1 LPQKGTKGS
10 EEKKMSQENPSPK
23 PLLDFSVLSYTSDQL
38 SIKVKN
44 VSGAALDKTLSIE
57 MNPPVYLLSPRFND
71 PLEKAPSSRKPTGAV
86 NIASIVTGPEGC
98 TVWLRC
104 ESSDSSVYIVLFNDL
119 DQAGDRITPIKVPA
133 NHEFTIRI
141 PLDPNV
147 ERGNDD
153 FLYSYQHGITTKD
166 HRFAGKLELK
176 SGSTTWNPDV
186 TFTADSPMMVEK
198 PGDQVTMFWEIG
210 DGVSGT
216 LRGPLPGGNPELPL
230 STIEGE
236 PFQLFKGSITVRVVG
251 PMTFVL
257 QAEVK
262 HPGNPNFQVVKM
274 LSFDTPNHKYL
285 YVEAR
290 PDKVLPFGLVEIDWA
305 AWGVEQVRIDVGT
318 HTTRVIPLT
327 QQTLGRF
334 YEGTGVMRIGATK
347 TDEIDLRATGINK
360 ASTNVKVAIWE
371 KLDRFDYKTALRGM
385 TVIGPYMALLT
396 VAQLYHGE
404 VGHVDPEVPMTA
416 LPLVKITG
424 ESTLIWQAITAVE
437 NRFVCMRRNGTNFE
451 VVAFTP
457 DGKPDDFPPLT
468 LPPEFAPPALSLSVD
483 RDFVGF
489 GKRAYLVAEAPLA
502 GGIARRAYSIGF
514 NSDTKKVDYRH
525 EPMLE
530 RLIAYR
536 LVSFDGGLYALNRTT
551 GDMLR
556 FELKSNGTLEKPAK
570 AAPAIKNDEENKNQA
585 QSMIT
590 KGLIVPVGRVLVVF
604 NPTCVPSV
612 ASLEKYGLKNTV
624 KPITNTGTSPQTI
637 PQDLFYNPQKN
648 YWGRCGRDPQTKAL
662 VEYYYVAAFR
672 GGESPRLWVL
682 HPSGDPYTLAVGEE
696 TVFVHD
702 YMPSYPTKALPP
714 PVAKKR
720 RFFVE
725 CMPIRVMPITDTYR
739 RLGFVE
745 FSTTDPT
752 ATVPSLPGRDELL
765 FSFDLTYDENNPAPV
780 TIRQQVKRDPRDLA
794 WPADV
799 EYLLEVIFSGPDLA
813 SATSCYRRLKTTQG
827 NVSNDEVFGSRLVHS
842 SYSTIKIPRPAR
854 FVDRFRFVIVNTSKN
869 FRVKMKGWNNYNILE
884 QEAFPVDRY
893 TPDFGLAFEGKIATE
908 GIIGV
913 NLDFALPHGIESSH
927 SNTPQTKM
935 IRLTTDNAQRMQI
948 LLATILMPDDAP
960 LNLEGGTEPI
970 KPVPG
975 RPVYIVQLVYK
986 M

>member
-1 LPQKGTKGS
+1 
-10 EEKKMSQENPSPK
+10 MSQENPGPK

-44 VSGAALDKTLSIE
+44 VSGAVLDKTLSIE
-57 MNPPVYLLSPRFND
+57 MNPLLYLLSPRFDD
-71 PLEKAPSSRKPTGAV
+71 PLEKAPFSRKPTGAV
-86 NIASIVTGPEGC
+86 NIASLVTGPEGC
-98 TVWLRC
+98 TVWLRR

-133 NHEFTIRI
+133 NAEFTIRI
-141 PLDPNV
+141 PLDPNI

-153 FLYSYQHGITTKD
+153 FLYSYQHGTLAKD
-166 HRFAGKLELK
+166 LRFDGKLELK

-186 TFTADSPMMVEK
+186 TFWADSPMMVEK
-198 PGDQVTMFWEIG
+198 PGDPVTISWDIA

-230 STIEGE
+230 STIPGE
-236 PFQLFKGSITVRVVG
+236 PFQLSKGSLTVRVVG
-251 PMTFVL
+251 PITFIL

-262 HPGNPNFQVVKM
+262 HSGNPNFQVVKM

-285 YVEAR
+285 YVDAR

-305 AWGVEQVRIDVGT
+305 AWGVEKVTIEVGT

-334 YEGTGVMRIGATK
+334 YEGTGVMRISATK
-347 TDEIDLRATGINK
+347 SDEIDLKATAINK
-360 ASTNVKVAIWE
+360 ATTGVKVLTWD
-371 KLDRFDYKTALRGM
+371 KMDRFDYKTALRGM
-385 TVIGPYMALLT
+385 IVIAPYMALLT
-396 VAQLYHGE
+396 AGQLYHGV
-404 VGHVDPEVPMTA
+404 VGTVDPELPMTA
-416 LPLVKITG
+416 LPLVKKTG
-424 ESTLIWQAITAVE
+424 ESTLIWQAIAAVE
-437 NRFVCMRRNGTNFE
+437 NRFVCMRRNNTNFE
-451 VVAFTP
+451 VVAFTREGEP
-457 DGKPDDFPPLT
+457 EDFPPLT

-489 GKRAYLVAEAPLA
+489 DKRAYLVAEAPLGA
-502 GGIARRAYSIGF
+502 GIARRAYSIRF
-514 NSDTKKVDYRH
+514 NSDSKKVDYRR
-525 EPMLE
+525 EPALE
-530 RLIAYR
+530 RLIGYR
-536 LVSFDGGLYALNRTT
+536 LVSCDGALYALNRQT

-556 FELKSNGTLEKPAK
+556 FELKANGELDTPVR
-570 AAPAIKNDEENKNQA
+570 AAPAIKKDEENGNQA
-585 QSMIT
+585 ESMIA

-604 NPTCVPSV
+604 NPTSVPSV

-624 KPITNTGTSPQTI
+624 KPITSTGTSPQTI

-648 YWGRCGRDPQTKAL
+648 YWGRCGRDPQTKTL
-662 VEYYYVAAFR
+662 VDYYSVAAFR
-672 GGESPRLWVL
+672 GGDSPRLWVL
-682 HPSGDPYTLAVGEE
+682 QPSGDPYTLAVGEE

-702 YMPSYPTKALPP
+702 YMPGYPTKALPP

-720 RFFVE
+720 MFSVE

-739 RLGFVE
+739 RLGLVE
-745 FSTTDPT
+745 FSTADLT
-752 ATVPSLPGRDELL
+752 ASVPSLPRRDELQ

-780 TIRQQVKRDPRDLA
+780 TIRQQVKREPRELA

-827 NVSNDEVFGSRLVHS
+827 NVTNDEVFGSRMVHS

-854 FVDRFRFVIVNTSKN
+854 FVDRFRFVVVNTCKN

-884 QEAFPVDRY
+884 QEAFPVDHF
-893 TPDFGLAFEGKIATE
+893 TPDFGLAFEGRIATE

-913 NLDFALPHGIESSH
+913 NLDFALPHGIESSR
-927 SNTPQTKM
+927 SDTPQTKM
-935 IRLTTDNAQRMQI
+935 IRLTTDNAQKMQI

-960 LNLEGGTEPI
+960 LNLAGGTAPI
-970 KPVPG
+970 EPVPG
-975 RPVYIVQLVYK
+975 RPVYVVQLDYK